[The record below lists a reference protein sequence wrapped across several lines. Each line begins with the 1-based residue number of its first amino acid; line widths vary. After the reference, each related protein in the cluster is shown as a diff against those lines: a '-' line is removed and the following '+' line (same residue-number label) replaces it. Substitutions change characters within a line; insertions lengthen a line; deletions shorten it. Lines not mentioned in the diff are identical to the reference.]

1 MTGQPPSDTC
11 RTLLLQIASYL
22 EHSRPD
28 SLMWPGSR
36 DLLVGQFASEH
47 YGIRRDLVAE
57 AEAELLALA
66 PGVAPAITRR
76 QYAKQLRAAAA

>member
-22 EHSRPD
+22 DRSRPE
-28 SLMWPGSR
+28 SLMWPASR
-36 DLLVGQFASEH
+36 DLLVGQFAAEH

-57 AEAELLALA
+57 AEAELLAHA
-66 PGVAPAITRR
+66 PGVVPGIKRS
-76 QYAKQLRAAAA
+76 QYAEQLRAAAA